1 MPAFFVIV
9 NAHIHVF
16 RAYIKYALRLIT
28 FLSGLIIEL
37 SHPFQRCYCLKYRY
51 FIRIVNVRQPLPILW
66 YEKIIAKNAAPC
78 SSPPIFE
85 GRGQGWGIA
94 TKSNIADNQWHAT
107 PPQPLPLVKG
117 RGAVRTNFFLPFFSA
132 LALFPSFFL
141 AFYYFFP
148 SEAFFY
154 LLLLKRRFDKASPL

>member
-51 FIRIVNVRQPLPILW
+51 LIRIVNVRQPLPILW

-107 PPQPLPLVKG
+107 PPPPWS
-117 RGAVRTNFFLPFFSA
+117 RGGEPCAQFFFCLFFSA